1 MTNVIYLA
9 RGPLS
14 ATETV
19 LLQAIAAAGTDP
31 ETLPALTGLGEQD
44 LQDAVAQLSRRGL
57 IERRARRLRRS
68 GHGSYRPP
76 GRLALIDGHAADS
89 HTTPPLPAA

>member
-19 LLQAIAAAGTDP
+19 VLQAIAAAGTDP
-31 ETLPALTGLGEQD
+31 ETLPALTGLAEQD
-44 LQDAVAQLSRRGL
+44 LQDALAQLRRRGL
-57 IERRARRLRRS
+57 IERRAPRVRRS
-68 GHGSYRPP
+68 GHGSYRPVR
-76 GRLALIDGHAADS
+76 RLALIDGHAADS

>member
-19 LLQAIAAAGTDP
+19 VLQAIASAGTDP
-31 ETLPALTGLGEQD
+31 ETLPALTGLAEQD
-44 LQDAVAQLSRRGL
+44 LRDAVAQLSRRGL

-68 GHGSYRPP
+68 GPGSYHPVR
-76 GRLALIDGHAADS
+76 RLALIDGHAADS

>member
-19 LLQAIAAAGTDP
+19 LLQAITPAGTDP
-31 ETLPALTGLGEQD
+31 ETLPALTGLAEQD
-44 LQDAVAQLSRRGL
+44 LQDALAQLSRRGL
-57 IERRARRLRRS
+57 IERRAPRVRRS
-68 GHGSYRPP
+68 GHASYRPVRP
-76 GRLALIDGHAADS
+76 LALIDGHAADS